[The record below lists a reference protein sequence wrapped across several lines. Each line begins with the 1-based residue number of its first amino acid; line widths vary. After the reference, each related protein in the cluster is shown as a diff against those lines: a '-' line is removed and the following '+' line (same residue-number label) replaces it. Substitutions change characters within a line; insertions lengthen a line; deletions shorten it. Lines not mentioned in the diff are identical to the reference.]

1 MHTLWNTVFYEPIY
15 NALIFIINNVTM
27 GDVGFAIIIL
37 TILVKLILFPLSKK
51 SIKSQIVMKELA
63 PLLKKIKTDFPN
75 KEEQAKKTFALYKE
89 YKINPFSGLLLVL
102 VQLPVIFALYYVFLR
117 GLGLEAGPLYSFV
130 SSPASMHTMFL
141 GLVDLHSHSLV
152 LAILA
157 GASQFLQGYFA
168 SPLPKKDPNEKKENQ
183 TFQEQ
188 LSDSMAINVKY
199 VLPVFIG
206 FIAYQFSAAVA
217 LYWVT
222 SNIFTVFQE
231 MYVRRTLPSLSLS
244 GVKNVIAKVIK

>member
-15 NALIFIINNVTM
+15 NALIFIINNITM

-63 PLLKKIKTDFPN
+63 PLLKKIKIDFPN

-117 GLGLEAGPLYSFV
+117 GLGVEAGPLYSFV
-130 SSPASMHTMFL
+130 SSPVAMHTMFL

-157 GASQFLQGYFA
+157 GVSQFLQGYFA

-199 VLPVFIG
+199 VLPIFIG

-231 MYVRRTLPSLSLS
+231 MYVRRTLPSLSLT

>member
-1 MHTLWNTVFYEPIY
+1 
-15 NALIFIINNVTM
+15 M

-63 PLLKKIKTDFPN
+63 PLLKKIKIDFPN

-117 GLGLEAGPLYSFV
+117 GLGVEAGPLYSFV
-130 SSPASMHTMFL
+130 SSPVAMHTMFL

-157 GASQFLQGYFA
+157 GVSQFLQGYFA

-199 VLPVFIG
+199 VLPIFIG

-231 MYVRRTLPSLSLS
+231 MYVRRTLPSLSLA

>member
-1 MHTLWNTVFYEPIY
+1 
-15 NALIFIINNVTM
+15 M

-63 PLLKKIKTDFPN
+63 PLLKKIKIDFPN

-117 GLGLEAGPLYSFV
+117 GLGVEAGPLYSFV
-130 SSPASMHTMFL
+130 SSPVAMHTMFL

-157 GASQFLQGYFA
+157 GVSQFLQGYFA

-199 VLPVFIG
+199 VLPIFIG

>member
-1 MHTLWNTVFYEPIY
+1 
-15 NALIFIINNVTM
+15 M

-63 PLLKKIKTDFPN
+63 PLLKKIKIDFPN

-117 GLGLEAGPLYSFV
+117 GLGVEAGPLYSFV
-130 SSPASMHTMFL
+130 SSPVAMHTMFL

-157 GASQFLQGYFA
+157 GVSQFLQGYFA

-199 VLPVFIG
+199 VLPIFIG

-231 MYVRRTLPSLSLS
+231 MYVRRTLPSLSLT